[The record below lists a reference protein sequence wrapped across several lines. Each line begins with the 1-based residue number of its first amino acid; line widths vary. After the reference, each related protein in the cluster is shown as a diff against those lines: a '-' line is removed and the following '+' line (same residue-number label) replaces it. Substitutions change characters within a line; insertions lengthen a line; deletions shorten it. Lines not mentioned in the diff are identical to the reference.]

1 MVIFAISIYCM
12 KFISQEFFPPSQRP
26 ELVIELTLPEGSS
39 IKATE
44 EQAEKLAAVLSEE
57 QDKIDNFA
65 YYTGQGSPRFVLTFD
80 PVLPKDNYAQFVIT
94 AKDVEAREYLNQ
106 KLFKILNE
114 DFPAV
119 QSNIKFLQMG
129 PPADYP
135 VMIRVSGYDVDKV
148 KNIADEV
155 AMKMRQD
162 SNIYNVNFDWQE
174 KAKTLHLELDQDKLR
189 AMGISSQMVAQ
200 TLYTE
205 LTGATAAQFY
215 QGDRTI
221 DIVMRLSDDDRD
233 NLEKCV
239 IYQFI

>member
-1 MVIFAISIYCM
+1 MLIIQV
-12 KFISQEFFPPSQRP
+12 
-26 ELVIELTLPEGSS
+26 
-39 IKATE
+39 KA
-44 EQAEKLAAVLSEE
+44 LHV
-57 QDKIDNFA
+57 
-65 YYTGQGSPRFVLTFD
+65 FVLTFD

-205 LTGATAAQFY
+205 LTGANSCSIF
-215 QGDRTI
+215 I
-221 DIVMRLSDDDRD
+221 
-233 NLEKCV
+233 KV
-239 IYQFI
+239 IEPLI

>member
-1 MVIFAISIYCM
+1 M
-12 KFISQEFFPPSQRP
+12 
-26 ELVIELTLPEGSS
+26 
-39 IKATE
+39 
-44 EQAEKLAAVLSEE
+44 
-57 QDKIDNFA
+57 
-65 YYTGQGSPRFVLTFD
+65 TFD

-114 DFPAV
+114 DFPAEYN
-119 QSNIKFLQMG
+119 QTNQFYKMG

-174 KAKTLHLELDQDKLR
+174 KAKTLHLEL
-189 AMGISSQMVAQ
+189 
-200 TLYTE
+200 
-205 LTGATAAQFY
+205 AAK
-215 QGDRTI
+215 I
-221 DIVMRLSDDDRD
+221 
-233 NLEKCV
+233 N
-239 IYQFI
+239 